1 MTGNRRGTDDGPDL
15 RVAPRVRP
23 LGWFRRLQRRWAPGP
38 WSREATGLSVVVALL
53 VLMGLIMTF
62 SASFVGAA
70 EDGDP
75 FGVFRR
81 QLVWAALGVPA
92 YVLTSGLHHRMWRRT
107 AWPLLLVS
115 VIGLM
120 LVLTPVGV
128 ERFGSSRWI
137 GFGPLVVQ
145 PTEIAK
151 LGLLLWLADV
161 LERKRPRD
169 GSLHTTD
176 HLLVPALP
184 VFAVL
189 GALVLAQPDLG
200 STILL
205 GLIVAAVL
213 WVEGLSGRIVAG
225 LVVLGAAAV
234 TLLAVVEPYRFA
246 RITGWLHPE
255 ADPLGSGFQLMQS
268 WYAMAEGGIFGSGL
282 GASRGK
288 WNLIPNPETDFIF
301 AIVGEELGL
310 VGATAV
316 VVMFVALLHLG
327 LRVAYEA
334 DDTFGRTIAAAITTW
349 IVGQAFVNIATVI
362 GLLPITGVTL
372 PLVSVGGS
380 SLVSTLVALG
390 ILTSVARRAPT
401 RPGDTRTGP
410 DPSAAVSGA
419 AAPAGTP
426 RRGTPTGGGRS

>member
-1 MTGNRRGTDDGPDL
+1 VTGRRSGAEDGPDL
-15 RVAPRVRP
+15 KVAPRVRP
-23 LGWFRRLQRRWAPGP
+23 LGRLRRLQHRWAPGP
-38 WSREATGLSVVVALL
+38 WSREATGLTVVVALL

-92 YVLTSGLHHRMWRRT
+92 YVLTAGFHHRIWRRT

-115 VIGLM
+115 VVGLL

-161 LERKRPRD
+161 LERKRPRH
-169 GSLHTTD
+169 GGLHTTD

-184 VFAVL
+184 AFAVL
-189 GALVLAQPDLG
+189 GVLVLAQPDLG

-213 WVEGLSGRIVAG
+213 WVEGLSGRIVASLTG
-225 LVVLGAAAV
+225 LGAAAV
-234 TLLAVVEPYRFA
+234 AVLAVVEPYRFA
-246 RITGWLHPE
+246 RVTGWLHPE

-268 WYAMAEGGIFGSGL
+268 WYAMAEGGVFGSGL

-288 WNLIPNPETDFIF
+288 WNLIPNPDTDFIF

-316 VVMFVALLHLG
+316 VATFVALLHLG
-327 LRVAYEA
+327 LKVAYQA

-349 IVGQAFVNIATVI
+349 IVGQAFINIATVI

-390 ILTSVARRAPT
+390 ILTAVARRAPA
-401 RPGDTRTGP
+401 RPRHAETGP
-410 DPSAAVSGA
+410 NPAAAVSG
-419 AAPAGTP
+419 PGPHTPTP
-426 RRGTPTGGGRS
+426 RRGGPTDGGRP